1 MPLNKPD
8 CYSIYWE
15 AIAGPTGDNCRKCII
30 KDDCLHEFATG
41 RLVAV
46 QAEWPGDGDPLAFFA
61 QRLRVDEQA
70 VLLAIAHQRGETT
83 RPRQTP
89 VLAEDTE
96 PEPLTTEMVTHL
108 RKGGL
113 ATVASD
119 GKTWVKAERML
130 DPADGSSLDAIAD
143 DPPKKKKRIWGAH
156 THEARW
162 LTERER
168 NPLVAQLTPGT
179 KIKAKF
185 KKQTYEAIV
194 KKGGYDY
201 EGETYPTLRAL
212 TTAICGGSRNVAKF
226 WRLEG

>member
-1 MPLNKPD
+1 MPINKPD
-8 CYSIYWE
+8 CYSIFWE
-15 AIAGPTGDNCRKCII
+15 AIAGPAGDNCRKCII

-46 QAEWPGDGDPLAFFA
+46 QMGWTGDGDPLAFFA
-61 QRLRVDEQA
+61 QRLRVDERA

-89 VLAEDTE
+89 VLAEE
-96 PEPLTTEMVTHL
+96 EESMPPEAVDE
-108 RKGGL
+108 
-113 ATVASD
+113 
-119 GKTWVKAERML
+119 
-130 DPADGSSLDAIAD
+130 AIAD
-143 DPPKKKKRIWGAH
+143 DPPKKKKRAWGAH

-185 KKQTYEAIV
+185 KKQTYVALV

-201 EGETYPTLRAL
+201 EDETYPTLRAL